1 MTKRDYSTLEPV
13 KAFDQ
18 LHGEETRRLIDAGTV
33 VDEAYQSKKAKER
46 VIVSHSLV
54 FAMVLP

>member
-46 VIVSHSLV
+46 VIVSHSL
-54 FAMVLP
+54 FT